1 MLEELEQSDF
11 LRRYSSFGQSKRDE
25 LYQLTD
31 AYSLFYFHF
40 LRNCSDNDPLFWQH
54 HLGTPKI
61 STWAGYA
68 FEQVGLA
75 HLEQIKQRLG
85 IGGIAV
91 SASACM
97 SKSKER
103 KAQINLVLNRAD
115 NIVNLVEMKFST
127 RPFIID
133 KAYAETLQSRQWLF
147 EAEAKTRKSCQQI
160 MLTTYGLQRNQYS
173 DIVWKSL
180 DMNDLFLQNPS

>member
-1 MLEELEQSDF
+1 
-11 LRRYSSFGQSKRDE
+11 
-25 LYQLTD
+25 
-31 AYSLFYFHF
+31 
-40 LRNCSDNDPLFWQH
+40 
-54 HLGTPKI
+54 
-61 STWAGYA
+61 
-68 FEQVGLA
+68 
-75 HLEQIKQRLG
+75 
-85 IGGIAV
+85 
-91 SASACM
+91 M